1 MQDLSSIIDRDP
13 RFHALQ
19 STRSRFAW
27 GLAAVVLACYYS
39 FILII
44 ALRPALFAGVLA
56 PGTVVTVGIAYGLGM
71 IALSILLTGLYVWRA
86 NHEFDPRNQELLDE
100 ATKNFLR

>member
-1 MQDLSSIIDRDP
+1 MPDLSSIIDRDP

-19 STRSRFAW
+19 RARSRFAW
-27 GLAAVVLACYYS
+27 RMAAVVLTCYYI

-44 ALRPALFAGVLA
+44 AWRPALFAIALT

-86 NHEFDPRNQELLDE
+86 NHEFDPLNQELLDE
-100 ATKNFLR
+100 ATKNSLR

>member
-19 STRSRFAW
+19 GQRSRFAW
-27 GLAAVVLACYYS
+27 SLAAVVLACFYG

-44 ALRPALFAGVLA
+44 ALRPALFAVVLY
-56 PGTVVTVGIAYGLGM
+56 PGTVVTIGIAYGLSL
-71 IALSILLTGLYVWRA
+71 IVLCILLTSLYVWRA
-86 NHEFDPRNQELLDE
+86 NHEFDARNQDLLDE
-100 ATKNFLR
+100 ATKNSLR